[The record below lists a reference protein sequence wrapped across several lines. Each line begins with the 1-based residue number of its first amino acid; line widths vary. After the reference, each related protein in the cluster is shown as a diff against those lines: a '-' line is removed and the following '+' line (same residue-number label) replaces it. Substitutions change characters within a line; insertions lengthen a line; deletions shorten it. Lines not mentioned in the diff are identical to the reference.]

1 MSIRAVHLATMI
13 GFLAVVLAGDLA
25 QAGSYAGNNGLM
37 PNYGAGATD
46 HTASRV
52 DTEVFG
58 WSVDFSTVAAVAT
71 TAQRGP
77 TGGIRGHVLMVVWG
91 TNSVRAIENI
101 EINIMTAAE
110 LPHDPVA
117 LDDAKSKLMDIDY
130 NLARMY
136 PQRPKKKRPDGW
148 MTVETLYDPVALNQ
162 SDCQAAVGFILEA
175 RGQIRFQPHEV
186 IPDVR
191 GKCRDLRMSNV
202 RTYWGRPDV
211 AVAMAKFDWSPDDHE
226 MSFRQPV
233 SARWNRAREL
243 RILVRTNDP
252 KGSRTD
258 RATRALAK
266 YGRVR
271 LEGLGRGNKSGV
283 TATQELALLANRLGN
298 ELELPRE
305 PGVVDGADIVVTLG
319 DDDPV
324 RSAARH
330 TYPRITYR

>member
-1 MSIRAVHLATMI
+1 M
-13 GFLAVVLAGDLA
+13 VVLLAGDLA

-46 HTASRV
+46 HSATRV

-58 WSVDFSTVAAVAT
+58 WNVDFSAVAAVVT
-71 TAQRGP
+71 TARRGP
-77 TGGIRGHVLMVVWG
+77 GGRTRGQVLMVVWG

-101 EINIMTAAE
+101 EINVITAAD

-117 LDDAKSKLMDIDY
+117 LDDAKSKLMDVDY

-136 PQRPKKKRPDGW
+136 PQRPKKKKPDGW
-148 MTVETLYDPVALNQ
+148 MSVETVFDPVAVGPT
-162 SDCQAAVGFILEA
+162 DCQAAVGFVLEA

-191 GKCRDLRMSNV
+191 GNCRDLRMSNV

-211 AVAMAKFDWSPDDHE
+211 AVAMAKFDMSPDEHE

-233 SARWNRAREL
+233 SARWSRAREL

-252 KGSRTD
+252 KGARTD
-258 RATRALAK
+258 RVTRALAK
-266 YGRVR
+266 YGRIR
-271 LEGLGRGNKSGV
+271 IEGVGRGNKSGV
-283 TATQELALLANRLGN
+283 TATQDLALLANRMGN
-298 ELELPRE
+298 EVELPRE
-305 PGVVDGADIVVTLG
+305 PGMVEGGADIVVTLG

-324 RSAARH
+324 RSAARGS
-330 TYPRITYR
+330 YPRITYR